1 MKKYYDVDA
10 AIAALEKALAS
21 ARGDA
26 AGYADMGQTEDS
38 IHADGVADG
47 LAQALEIVRKTPSER
62 SSLSW
67 GQRFQTFNPD

>member
-1 MKKYYDVDA
+1 MAKCDKNA
-10 AIAALEKALAS
+10 LIMSLEKALQS
-21 ARGDA
+21 ARNDA

-47 LAQALEIVRKTPSER
+47 LAQALEIVRKTPSEH

-67 GQRFQTFNPD
+67 EQCFQTFSPD

>member
-1 MKKYYDVDA
+1 MKKYYDIDA

-21 ARGDA
+21 AQNDA

-47 LAQALEIVRKTPSER
+47 LAQALEIV
-62 SSLSW
+62 
-67 GQRFQTFNPD
+67 QNPPDGRGIFV